1 MADLL
6 WKPSDERIER
16 AEMTRYMGWLKDE
29 RGLEFDDYAALW
41 EWSTDDLEAFWASL
55 WEFFDVQAEYDE
67 VLPDRSMPGAHWFS
81 GAELSYPEHI
91 FRDRPGD
98 RVALRHA
105 SELRDPG
112 EWTWDELRAQTAR
125 VRAGLQKMGIE
136 RGDRVVAYMPNIPE
150 TMRRVLRDRLARR
163 GVVELLARLRR
174 ALGGR
179 SLRPDRAEGAAVRRR
194 LPLRRQGPRPR

>member
-1 MADLL
+1 M
-6 WKPSDERIER
+6 
-16 AEMTRYMGWLKDE
+16 
-29 RGLEFDDYAALW
+29 
-41 EWSTDDLEAFWASL
+41 
-55 WEFFDVQAEYDE
+55 
-67 VLPDRSMPGAHWFS
+67 LPDRSMPGAHWFS

-125 VRAGLQKMGIE
+125 VRAGLQTMGIE

-150 TMRRVLRDRLARR
+150 TIAAFFATASLGAVWSSCSPDFGARSVVDRFAQIEPKVLLTSTATATAARTTT
-163 GVVELLARLRR
+163 
-174 ALGGR
+174 
-179 SLRPDRAEGAAVRRR
+179 AAS
-194 LPLRRQGPRPR
+194 